1 MGDSDRTQVGGVSGP
16 TIFTS
21 AAAATI
27 TTTVRHVD
35 GSSLCIRHAVGAT
48 TEQLKA
54 LIAEATGIDVAHQR
68 LVCDGRTMGASDTL
82 GDGGAMDAQP
92 PQRGQSGPTQP
103 YSVQKATALRVRFA
117 APVPP
122 GTSLPPPGRHDAHDD
137 RGHDENGG
145 PCGMTNTD
153 DTNCYANA
161 ALQSLLSVMELHTA
175 FGHYDD
181 GSVEDEPHAADHQRS
196 STQPTRSFPTHRRCP
211 VVRPTNPRYGDG
223 AISRCLQRN
232 SD

>member
-16 TIFTS
+16 TVFTS
-21 AAAATI
+21 TAAATI

-68 LVCDGRTMGASDTL
+68 LVCDGRTMGTSDTL
-82 GDGGAMDAQP
+82 GDGGAMAAQP
-92 PQRGQSGPTQP
+92 SHGGQSGPTQP
-103 YSVQKATALRVRFA
+103 HSVQKATALRVRFA
-117 APVPP
+117 VPQ
-122 GTSLPPPGRHDAHDD
+122 GTALPTTARYDAHDD

-153 DTNCYANA
+153 GTNCYVNA

-181 GSVEDEPHAADHQRS
+181 GGVEDEPHASDHQRCS
-196 STQPTRSFPTHRRCP
+196 AQPTRSFPTHGRCP
-211 VVRPTNPRYGDG
+211 VVRLTNPRYGDG
-223 AISRCLQRN
+223 AMSRCLQRN